1 MSEFELTEDLI
12 TQLRS
17 RSVTDILRDEHT
29 ATALQIVLSVGFFEA
44 GTYVR
49 TGPSWELIKPRYGY
63 IRFTEHYDRGCDNEE
78 RTLYTYIVE
87 RGNEDA
93 LRQLAEIVDACNSDG
108 YDDSEYELDLGA
120 SLPEHV
126 VLILDAYTPCVGGM
140 KVHMLS
146 VGRLVIPENAMELV
160 REGDDVLYNGSVR
173 QWIGTSERNT

>member
-17 RSVTDILRDEHT
+17 RSVTDILRDEHA
-29 ATALQIVLSVGFFEA
+29 ATALQIVLSVGFFEP

-49 TGPSWELIKPRYGY
+49 NGPYWELIKPRYGY
-63 IRFTEHYDRGCDNEE
+63 IRFTEHNEE
-78 RTLYTYIVE
+78 RTLYTYIIE

-120 SLPEHV
+120 PLPEHV
-126 VLILDAYTPCVGGM
+126 VLILDAYTTYGGDM
-140 KVHMLS
+140 KTHELS
-146 VGRLVIPENAMELV
+146 AGRLVIPENALKLG
-160 REGDDVLYNGSVR
+160 RDVLYNGGVR
-173 QWIGTSERNT
+173 RWIRRNT